1 MAGAASVRHKKSV
14 LLVYLP
20 VFGVYL
26 TLLIATP
33 VYSEF
38 RYIYSLFTSL
48 PMFCI
53 VPFLDIRKNTET
65 KSDKTEKVAESSEK
79 D

>member
-1 MAGAASVRHKKSV
+1 

-20 VFGVYL
+20 VFGVYI

-65 KSDKTEKVAESSEK
+65 KTEQKGN
-79 D
+79 DN